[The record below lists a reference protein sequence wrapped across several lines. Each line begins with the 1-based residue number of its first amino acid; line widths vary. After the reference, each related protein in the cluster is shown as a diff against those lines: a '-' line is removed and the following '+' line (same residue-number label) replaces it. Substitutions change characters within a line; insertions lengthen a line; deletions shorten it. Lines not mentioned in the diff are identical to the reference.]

1 MERNVFVAVVDS
13 EVIGQQIVPNVA
25 RVVKE
30 AKVRMARDGTR
41 KASQAKGKLMMT
53 KEKAKVASGKHARH
67 LKGIA
72 ITFGN
77 GVRWKRIVSQKPR
90 SRVAKA
96 KVLAASMNPRQVN
109 QKTLQLADLVCARLE
124 TNVMTG
130 KWNNYRKV
138 TFTLD
143 SGAAVSVAPKSLGDD
158 YPMLIEEPRSCKT
171 ATGAPVQDEGFRV
184 LPIVT
189 EKKGIASFA

>member
-1 MERNVFVAVVDS
+1 MWHRSEVGHPIRQNSLLSASFFFPFDGHWQSQWKKCVWSQLWDS

-41 KASQAKGKLMMT
+41 KASRAKGKLMMT

-77 GVRWKRIVSQKPR
+77 GVTWKRIVSQKPR
-90 SRVAKA
+90 SRGGKG
-96 KVLAASMNPRQVN
+96 KKCWQPR
-109 QKTLQLADLVCARLE
+109 
-124 TNVMTG
+124 
-130 KWNNYRKV
+130 
-138 TFTLD
+138 
-143 SGAAVSVAPKSLGDD
+143 
-158 YPMLIEEPRSCKT
+158 
-171 ATGAPVQDEGFRV
+171 
-184 LPIVT
+184 
-189 EKKGIASFA
+189 